1 MAIYKWRG
9 RNARGEAVESQLEAI
24 SEDDVLKQLSVMGVV
39 PLHIVIAAAKT
50 DNSIVNWLVRH
61 NQKPLVTEDV
71 LMFSRQ
77 MYTLSKANIPIIRAL
92 TGLKASSTK
101 PAMVDMIDNIT
112 TNLERGTSLSVA
124 MEKYTHV
131 LGAFYIA
138 MIKTGEM
145 TGRLTEVF
153 FRLNKYI
160 AFQDDVRQR
169 IKQATRYPMF
179 VILTM
184 VLAMVIINIFVIP
197 GFANVYAGFGAD
209 LPGVTLGLLASSKW
223 VLYWWPWLLGF
234 FIGAGLLLR
243 TYIRTASGRYYWDA
257 LKIRLP
263 IIGDIILKATLA
275 RFAQS
280 LALSLGSNVPL
291 LQSLAIVGKTTDN
304 AFVGRYIMQM
314 RDGIER
320 GQSIM
325 QCATNTGIFTPMVLE
340 MIAVGE
346 ETGELVDLLVEIAD
360 MYDRETDYSIKGL
373 TSAIEPILVIFMG
386 GLVLILALGVYLPM
400 WDLSR
405 AVMNEG

>member
-1 MAIYKWRG
+1 VAIYKWRG

-24 SEDDVLKQLSVMGVV
+24 SEDDVLKQLSVMGVI

-304 AFVGRYIMQM
+304 AFIGRYIMQM

-373 TSAIEPILVIFMG
+373 TAAIEPILVLFMG

-405 AVMNEG
+405 AVMNG

>member
-24 SEDDVLKQLSVMGVV
+24 SEDDVVKQLSVMGVI
-39 PLHIVIAAAKT
+39 PLHIVIAAAET

-101 PAMVDMIDNIT
+101 PAMVDMINNIT
-112 TNLERGTSLSVA
+112 INLERGTSLSVA

-197 GFANVYAGFGAD
+197 GFANVYAGFDAE

-223 VLYWWPWLLGF
+223 VLHWWPWLLSCLT
-234 FIGAGLLLR
+234 GAWLLLR
-243 TYIRTASGRYYWDA
+243 IYIRTAGGRYYWDA

-304 AFVGRYIMQM
+304 AFIGRYIMQM

-320 GQSIM
+320 GQSIT

>member
-24 SEDDVLKQLSVMGVV
+24 SEDDVLKQLSVMGVI

-92 TGLKASSTK
+92 TGLKASATK

-197 GFANVYAGFGAD
+197 GFANVYAGFDAE

-223 VLYWWPWLLGF
+223 VLHWWPWLLGF
-234 FIGAGLLLR
+234 FIGAWLLLR
-243 TYIRTASGRYYWDA
+243 ISIRTVSGRYYWDA

-304 AFVGRYIMQM
+304 AFIGRYIMQM

>member
-1 MAIYKWRG
+1 VAIYKWRG

-24 SEDDVLKQLSVMGVV
+24 SEDDVLKQLSVMGVI

-304 AFVGRYIMQM
+304 AFIGRYIMQM
-314 RDGIER
+314 RAGIER
-320 GQSIM
+320 GQSITK
-325 QCATNTGIFTPMVLE
+325 CATNTGIFTPMVLE

-373 TSAIEPILVIFMG
+373 TAAIEPILVLFMG

-405 AVMNEG
+405 AVMNG

>member
-24 SEDDVLKQLSVMGVV
+24 SEDDVLKQLSVMGVI
-39 PLHIVIAAAKT
+39 PLHIVIAAAET

-184 VLAMVIINIFVIP
+184 VLAMVIINVFVIP
-197 GFANVYAGFGAD
+197 GFANVYAGFGAE
-209 LPGVTLGLLASSKW
+209 LPLVTLVLLASSKW

-243 TYIRTASGRYYWDA
+243 RYIHTARGRYYWDA
-257 LKIRLP
+257 LKIKLP

-275 RFAQS
+275 RFSQS

-304 AFVGRYIMQM
+304 AFIGRYIMQM

-320 GQSIM
+320 GQSIT

-373 TSAIEPILVIFMG
+373 TAAIEPILVIFMG
-386 GLVLILALGVYLPM
+386 GLVLVLALGVYLPM

>member
-1 MAIYKWRG
+1 VAIYKWRG

-39 PLHIVIAAAKT
+39 PLHIVIAAAKA

-234 FIGAGLLLR
+234 FIGAWLLLR
-243 TYIRTASGRYYWDA
+243 ISIRTVSGRYYWDA

>member
-1 MAIYKWRG
+1 VAIYKWRG

-24 SEDDVLKQLSVMGVV
+24 SEDDVVKQLSAKGVI
-39 PLHIVIAAAKT
+39 PLHIAIAAAAN
-50 DNSIVNWLVRH
+50 DNSTVNWLARL
-61 NQKPLVTEDV
+61 NQKPLVPEDI

-124 MEKYTHV
+124 MEKHTDV

-138 MIKTGEM
+138 MIRTGEM

-160 AFQDDVRQR
+160 AFQNDVRER

-179 VILTM
+179 VIMAM

-197 GFANVYAGFGAD
+197 GFANVYAGFGAE
-209 LPGVTLGLLASSKW
+209 LPLVTLALLASSKW
-223 VLYWWPWLLGF
+223 VLFWWPWILGF
-234 FIGAGLLLR
+234 FIGAWLLLR
-243 TYIRTASGRYYWDA
+243 RYISTVPGRYRWDS

-280 LALSLGSNVPL
+280 LALSMDSNVPL
-291 LQSLAIVGKTTDN
+291 LQSLAIVGRTTDN
-304 AFVGRYIMQM
+304 AFVGRYIEQM

-320 GQSIM
+320 GQSIT
-325 QCATNTGIFTPMVLE
+325 QCAANTEIFTPMVLE

-373 TSAIEPILVIFMG
+373 SAAIEPILVVFMG
-386 GLVLILALGVYLPM
+386 GLVLVLALGVYLPM

-405 AVMNEG
+405 AVMGEG

>member
-24 SEDDVLKQLSVMGVV
+24 SEDDVLKQLSVMGVI

-243 TYIRTASGRYYWDA
+243 IYIRTARGRYYWDA

-304 AFVGRYIMQM
+304 AFIGRYIMQM
-314 RDGIER
+314 RAGIER
-320 GQSIM
+320 GQSITK
-325 QCATNTGIFTPMVLE
+325 CATNTGIFTPMVLE

-373 TSAIEPILVIFMG
+373 TAAIEPILVLFMG

-405 AVMNEG
+405 AVTGGS

>member
-1 MAIYKWRG
+1 
-9 RNARGEAVESQLEAI
+9 
-24 SEDDVLKQLSVMGVV
+24 MGVI

-223 VLYWWPWLLGF
+223 VLYWWPWLMGAL
-234 FIGAGLLLR
+234 IGGVILLQR
-243 TYIRTASGRYYWDA
+243 SIRTATGRYRWDA
-257 LKIRLP
+257 FKIRLP

-280 LALSLGSNVPL
+280 LALSMDSKVPL
-291 LQSLAIVGKTTDN
+291 LQSLAIVGRTTDN
-304 AFVGRYIMQM
+304 AFVGRYIEQM
-314 RDGIER
+314 RYGIER
-320 GQSIM
+320 GQSIT
-325 QCATNTGIFTPMVLE
+325 QCAANTGIFTPMVLE

-346 ETGELVDLLVEIAD
+346 ETGELVDLLNEIAD
-360 MYDRETDYSIKGL
+360 MYNRETDYSVKGL
-373 TSAIEPILVIFMG
+373 SAAIEPILVVFIG
-386 GLVLILALGVYLPM
+386 GLVLVLALGVYLPM

-405 AVMNEG
+405 AVMGDG

>member
-39 PLHIVIAAAKT
+39 PLHIVIAAAKA

-92 TGLKASSTK
+92 TGLKASATK

-304 AFVGRYIMQM
+304 AFIGRYIMQM

>member
-24 SEDDVLKQLSVMGVV
+24 SEDDVLKQLSVMGVI
-39 PLHIVIAAAKT
+39 PLHIVIAAAKA

-304 AFVGRYIMQM
+304 AFIGRYIMQM

>member
-24 SEDDVLKQLSVMGVV
+24 SEDDVLKQLSVMGVI

-92 TGLKASSTK
+92 TGLKASATK

-197 GFANVYAGFGAD
+197 GFANVYAGFDAE

-223 VLYWWPWLLGF
+223 VLHWWPWLLGF
-234 FIGAGLLLR
+234 FIGAWLLLR
-243 TYIRTASGRYYWDA
+243 IYIRTAGGRYYWDA

-304 AFVGRYIMQM
+304 AFIGRYIMQM